1 MLMLRQYQEKHVEEL
16 TKKISEFI
24 ALDSNKV
31 CVFKAPT
38 GSGKT
43 IMMAEVIKRLVDHK
57 ASGQQLAFIWI
68 TVHKLHQQSKES
80 LENYYERL
88 ESIRCSYF
96 DDLED
101 KKITDGEILFF
112 NWPAIYQED
121 NIYIRDNENDF
132 NLSNVISNTKE
143 SGCDIILIIDESH
156 HTASGDKSRDVIN
169 MIKPKVTVE
178 VSATPK
184 ILDSD
189 SVVSVD
195 INEVKEEEMIK
206 KSIQI
211 NPDLKN
217 IVLEDNMLR
226 VSETTTDELLIKLA
240 LEKRQKLRE
249 YYKDESADVNPL
261 VLIQLP
267 DRRHGVDRKTEIIR
281 FLDRRFNIN
290 VNNGKLAI
298 HMAGIDDK
306 INLENIVKNNDK
318 AEVLIF
324 KQALV
329 VGWDCP
335 RASILV
341 LFREWN
347 NFVFSIQTIGRII
360 RMPETVHYSNDELNH
375 AIVYTNMSNIT
386 IAEDIAKDFVTVY
399 ESRVRSSFISDV
411 KLHSIYIQ
419 RAHEKTRLTGRFT
432 DFFIQI
438 ADEDQLIT
446 RLDSNPSPILV
457 SLTSDG
463 SVMQIDRPQNVP
475 GNEFAVV
482 ATQLDTQQLFDAL
495 VYSLAVPFATQHS
508 SERIKRALL
517 HYFKMQ
523 GIIDIYQI
531 QKIVLHPSNK
541 SFIID
546 TVVAAKEKFKNVV
559 SDVVTPV
566 VIHDEKWTIPHN
578 IRYTNTHK
586 QLQFKKSIMDSVY
599 VSTVSDTELQFMKF
613 LDDVN
618 NSVKWWFKNG
628 VNEKKYFAI
637 EYIGINDNTVH
648 AFYIDFIVCMNDG
661 RIGLFDT
668 KSGFTESMAQVK
680 AESLSNY
687 ISKNTPSG
695 MFGGIVIIRDGI
707 WFYNDKPS
715 YRIFDASPSDWHS
728 LSL

>member
-1 MLMLRQYQEKHVEEL
+1 MLMLRRYQEKHVEEL
-16 TKKISEFI
+16 TNKISELM
-24 ALDSNKV
+24 ALDSDKV

-43 IMMAEVIKRLVDHK
+43 IMMADVIKRLVDRK
-57 ASGQQLAFIWI
+57 VSNQQLAFIWI
-68 TVHKLHQQSKES
+68 TVHRLHQQSKES

-88 ESIRCSYF
+88 ESIKCSYF

-101 KKITDGEILFF
+101 KKIVDGEILFF

-132 NLSNVISNTKE
+132 NLSSVITNTKK

-169 MIKPKVTVE
+169 MIKPKITVE

-184 ILDSD
+184 ILDCD
-189 SVVSVD
+189 SMVSID

-226 VSETTTDELLIKLA
+226 VSGTTTDELLIKLA
-240 LEKRQKLRE
+240 LEKRQRLQE
-249 YYKDESADVNPL
+249 CYKDEGADVNPL

-267 DRRHGVDRKTEIIR
+267 DRRHGVDRKTEIVR

-347 NFVFSIQTIGRII
+347 DFVFSIQTIGRII
-360 RMPETVHYSNDELNH
+360 RMPETVHYDNDELNH

-399 ESRVRSSFISDV
+399 ESRVRPSLMSDV
-411 KLHSIYIQ
+411 KLHSVYIQ
-419 RAHEKTRLTGRFT
+419 RAHEKTRLTGKFT
-432 DFFIQI
+432 DFFILA
-438 ADEDQLIT
+438 ADASQLISK
-446 RLDSNPSPILV
+446 LDTNPPPLFV

-463 SVMQIDRPQNVP
+463 KVIQIDRTQSVD
-475 GNEFAVV
+475 GTEFTVV
-482 ATQLDTQQLFDAL
+482 ATPLDIQQLFDAL
-495 VYSLAVPFATQHS
+495 IYSLAAPFATQHS
-508 SERIKRALL
+508 GERIKRSLV
-517 HYFKMQ
+517 HYFQMQ
-523 GIIDIYQI
+523 GIIDLYQI
-531 QKIVLHPSNK
+531 QKIVLHTQNK

-546 TVVAAKEKFKNVV
+546 AIVNAKEKFKNDV
-559 SDVVTPV
+559 SDTATPA
-566 VIHDEKWTIPHN
+566 VINNEKWTIPN
-578 IRYTNTHK
+578 TIRYTNAHE

-599 VSTVSDTELQFMKF
+599 VSAISDIELKFMGF

-637 EYIGINDNTVH
+637 NYIDPRDNSDH
-648 AFYIDFIVCMNDG
+648 AFYVDFIVCMNDE

-668 KSGFTESMAQVK
+668 KSGFTESMAQLK
-680 AESLSNY
+680 AESLSRYTNENA
-687 ISKNTPSG
+687 SSG
-695 MFGGIVIIRDGI
+695 IFGGIVTLRDDI

-715 YRIFDASPSDWHS
+715 YKAFDASQSDWRS